1 MSARDHGSN
10 PEDLSALSRRG
21 MLSEV
26 DELELARALADDA
39 TIWAAHSVGVDFD
52 RSTAVRAGDEALVAR
67 VADRA
72 LAQVAA
78 SRLSPKR
85 NAEAGEQDEAIS
97 PAFGRLGRRP
107 RRMAA
112 LLAAALIF
120 ASGVAAGVWGG
131 VVPARWFGSAEPEQP
146 ASPVGEA
153 VRVMKKRVA
162 KRPSPPVIGRGEE
175 GAEAASD
182 TPSVTAAERV
192 AAAPRA
198 RSSRTSADP
207 TAAEL
212 FRAGNA
218 ARHAADFPRAKR
230 LYSELIEKHPS
241 SEEASVARVSL
252 GKLLLA
258 KGDPT
263 AAEHEFRQYLKG
275 GRGQL
280 AEEALVSRAQSLRK
294 LGRAEAERQ
303 TWQRLLAEYPD
314 TVYSAEARAR
324 LRELSRGD

>member
-21 MLSEV
+21 LLSEV
-26 DELELARALADDA
+26 DELELARTLADDP
-39 TIWAAHSVGVDFD
+39 TIWAAHSVGVDMD

-78 SRLSPKR
+78 SGLAPKR
-85 NAEAGEQDEAIS
+85 EGDEPR
-97 PAFGRLGRRP
+97 PAFGALRKRR
-107 RRMAA
+107 RQMAV

-131 VVPARWFGSAEPEQP
+131 VVPARWLGGAEPEQP
-146 ASPVGEA
+146 DVPARGAMPA
-153 VRVMKKRVA
+153 MKKRFA
-162 KRPSPPVIGRGEE
+162 QRPAAPAATVREE
-175 GAEAASD
+175 EAASD
-182 TPSVTAAERV
+182 APSV
-192 AAAPRA
+192 AAAEQVASVPRA
-198 RSSRTSADP
+198 RSNRAEP

-230 LYSELIEKHPS
+230 LYSELIEKHPN
-241 SEEASVARVSL
+241 SEEANVARVSL

-258 KGDPT
+258 KGDPS

-294 LGRAEAERQ
+294 LGRTDAERQ
-303 TWQRLLAEYPD
+303 TWQELLAEYPD

-324 LRELSRGD
+324 LRVLSRGD